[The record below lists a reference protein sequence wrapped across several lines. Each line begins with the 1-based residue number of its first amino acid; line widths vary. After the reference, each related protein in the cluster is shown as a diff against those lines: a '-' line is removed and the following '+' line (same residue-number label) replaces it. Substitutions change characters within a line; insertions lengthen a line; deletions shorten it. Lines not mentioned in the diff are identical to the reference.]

1 MEQRLTRR
9 FTQERQSRFKLSKYQ
24 LNEASE
30 ELTHY
35 GQSLANIEKHDMP
48 LMEDDDANDVED
60 RELSKDFVSD
70 FSFGGGGNAFGD
82 NKASRKTMLQEII
95 ARSKEAKQVSS
106 HLNLNILT
114 QSQSAFSN
122 SNEILDQG

>member
-1 MEQRLTRR
+1 
-9 FTQERQSRFKLSKYQ
+9 
-24 LNEASE
+24 
-30 ELTHY
+30 
-35 GQSLANIEKHDMP
+35 
-48 LMEDDDANDVED
+48 MEDDDANDVED

-122 SNEILDQG
+122 SNEILDQGWKMISKRKKLNVPQFFVFIIIIKFAMINNDQYLKYAK